1 MKIFFD
7 HRIFFH
13 QNSGGISRYI
23 INLSRQ
29 FDKMNKPSFISS
41 PFHINTMLKDYYKV
55 KKNIFGRYIYKK
67 PRFTN
72 SLLNFINTLITSYN
86 LKKINPNVYHQ
97 TYYGD
102 FLCEKKIIKV
112 VTVHDLIHE
121 KFHKY
126 YGFDKNWRPK
136 LNSLQQ
142 ADKIICV
149 SENTKEDLNKFYDTK
164 NKQIKVI
171 YHGSDHLTLK
181 KNFSEKNKRENFILY
196 VGGRG
201 KYKNFIKFVESYANN
216 HELKKNFKVVCFGGG
231 QFNEKEFKLFNEKKI
246 KDQILYEYGDD
257 ENLINLYKKAAC
269 LVYPSLYEGF
279 GIPIIE
285 AMSFGCPVAASN
297 SISLK
302 ESCGE
307 AAFIFDQNSSQ
318 GISDAIIKAINSI
331 NDDKISLGII
341 HTKKFTWRKCAEE
354 TLKFYE
360 N

>member
-23 INLSRQ
+23 INLSKQ
-29 FDKMNKPSFISS
+29 FDKMNKLNFISS
-41 PFHINTMLKDYYKV
+41 PVHFNTMLRDYHKV
-55 KKNIFGRYIYKK
+55 KKDIFGRYIYKK

-72 SLLNFINTLITSYN
+72 SVLNFLNTMITSYN

-102 FLCEKKIIKV
+102 FLCEKKVTKV

-121 KFHKY
+121 RFHKD
-126 YGFDKNWRPK
+126 YGFHKNWRPK
-136 LNSLQQ
+136 FKSLQQ

-149 SENTKEDLNKFYDTK
+149 SENTKEDLNKFYDIK
-164 NKQIKVI
+164 NKQVKVI
-171 YHGSDHLTLK
+171 YHGSDHLSLK
-181 KNFSEKNKRENFILY
+181 NKFFEKNKRQNFILY

-201 KYKNFIKFVESYANN
+201 KYKNFRNFIESYANSY
-216 HELKKNFKVVCFGGG
+216 ELKKNFKIVCFGGG
-231 QFNEKEFKLFNEKKI
+231 EFNKKEFEIFKEKQI
-246 KDQILYEYGDD
+246 EHQILYEQGGD
-257 ENLINLYKKAAC
+257 ENLIDLYKKAGC
-269 LVYPSLYEGF
+269 LIYPSLYEGF

-297 SISLK
+297 SKSLK

-307 AAFIFDQNSSQ
+307 FAFFFDPKDLYE
-318 GISDAIIKAINSI
+318 ISENIMKAINSI
-331 NDDKISLGII
+331 NDKKISQGII
-341 HTKKFTWRKCAEE
+341 HAKKFTWDKCAEK
-354 TLKFYE
+354 TLNFYE
-360 N
+360 S

>member
-7 HRIFFH
+7 YRIFFH

-23 INLSRQ
+23 INLSKQ
-29 FDKMNKPSFISS
+29 FDKLNKPNFISS
-41 PFHINTMLKDYYKV
+41 PIHFNTMLKDYYKD
-55 KKNIFGRYIYKK
+55 KKDIFGRYIYKK

-72 SLLNFINTLITSYN
+72 SLINYLNILITFYN
-86 LKKINPNVYHQ
+86 LKKNNPSVYHQ

-121 KFHKY
+121 KFHQN

-149 SENTKEDLNKFYDTK
+149 SENTKEDLNKFYDVK
-164 NKQIKVI
+164 NKDVKVI
-171 YHGSDHLTLK
+171 YHGSDHLTSK
-181 KNFSEKNKRENFILY
+181 KNFKEKSKRENFILY

-201 KYKNFIKFVESYANN
+201 KYKNFRNFIESYAINY
-216 HELKKNFKVVCFGGG
+216 ELKKNFKVVCFGGG
-231 QFNEKEFKLFNEKKI
+231 KFNKKEFEIFRDRKI
-246 KDQILYEYGDD
+246 EDQILYKQGSD
-257 ENLINLYKKAAC
+257 ENLIDLYKKAAC
-269 LVYPSLYEGF
+269 LIYPSLYEGF

-285 AMSFGCPVAASN
+285 AMSFGCPVVASN
-297 SISLK
+297 SKSLK

-307 AAFIFDQNSSQ
+307 FAFLFDPTNLSE
-318 GISDAIIKAINSI
+318 ISGNIIKAINSI
-331 NDDKISLGII
+331 NDKNISQGIT
-341 HTKKFTWRKCAEE
+341 HAKKFTWNKCAEE
-354 TLKFYE
+354 TLNFYE